1 MENNHDFL
9 LQNQEKKKLPEM
21 LNVLTILTFV
31 GCGFTVLSTLFLP
44 LGCKVLEMEEIVDKM
59 KPNEIAVLESTCS
72 NLIPIIA
79 IIALGTILCLVGAIL
94 MRKLKQ
100 SGYLIYI
107 VGQIIPIAAGF
118 ALGTQNFSDWKQLI
132 GLVLPIVFIILYT
145 TQRKHLVD

>member
-1 MENNHDFL
+1 MENNHDLL

-31 GCGFTVLSTLFLP
+31 GCVFAVLSTLFLP

-79 IIALGTILCLVGAIL
+79 IIALGIILCLVGAIL

>member
-1 MENNHDFL
+1 MENNHDLL
-9 LQNQEKKKLPEM
+9 LQNQVTKKLPQM

-31 GCGFTVLSTLFLP
+31 GCVFAALSTLFLP

>member
-1 MENNHDFL
+1 
-9 LQNQEKKKLPEM
+9 
-21 LNVLTILTFV
+21 
-31 GCGFTVLSTLFLP
+31 
-44 LGCKVLEMEEIVDKM
+44 
-59 KPNEIAVLESTCS
+59 
-72 NLIPIIA
+72 
-79 IIALGTILCLVGAIL
+79 

-132 GLVLPIVFIILYT
+132 GLVLPIVFIVLYT